1 MSALVIRIGTRDSAL
16 ALWQAKKVQNLLEAI
31 GLNVALVPTKSEG
44 DLDLITPLYAMGVQ
58 GVFTKTLDAAL
69 LNNRIDIAV
78 HSMKDVPIDLPA
90 GIIQAAVLERANNN
104 DVLVVKDKAAFEK
117 KIANNEQLI
126 IGTGSVRRKAQWL
139 SKYPNSNIQDLR
151 GNIAT
156 RLAKLHQ
163 ENWDGAIFAAA
174 ALERL
179 SISTESVIDLDWMLP
194 APAQGAIMVVCR
206 TDDLTILN
214 ACKQINHAI
223 TADSVK
229 IERDFLKLLMG
240 GCSTPI
246 AAEAIIDCNTVN
258 FRGSVASENGALYL
272 QYENQFELSAIE
284 NIASIAADNL
294 LKQGADKI
302 IKEIRKKI

>member
-31 GLNVALVPTKSEG
+31 GLNVTLVPTKSEG

-90 GIIQAAVLERANNN
+90 GIIQAAVLERANNS

-117 KIANNEQLI
+117 KIASNEELI

-179 SISTESVIDLDWMLP
+179 SITTESVIDLDWMLP

-246 AAEAIIDCNTVN
+246 AAETIIDCNTVN

>member
-31 GLNVALVPTKSEG
+31 GLNVTLVPTKSEG

-104 DVLVVKDKAAFEK
+104 DVLVVKDNAAFEK

-179 SISTESVIDLDWMLP
+179 SITTESVIDLDWMLP

-246 AAEAIIDCNTVN
+246 AAETIIDCNTVN